1 MIFNNKIQSFDYGK
15 IPPQATDME
24 QAVLGTI
31 LFESN
36 QILDVIDLLKNES
49 FYNESN
55 GLIWEAMVQLYSK
68 SQPIDILSVSEQLRK
83 NGKLEHA
90 GGMHY
95 ISELTNNST
104 FGIIHHAKIIVQ
116 KFIQRELIKISH
128 EIIKESYEDTTDVF
142 DLLDNANNLL
152 LSIQNALTGTNVQ
165 NLISCQNSLLKKVLE
180 VKSGISKSD
189 EVITCVPFIKFYKNT
204 VTVIGAKPGTGKTAF
219 ILSSALKQA
228 EIGYKVMVISLE
240 MTSDRLTAR
249 VIQTKT
255 QIFAKRLISGEITD
269 DEYDKVRELE
279 LPENILIDEGIG
291 INSQNFK
298 TRLISLH
305 KKYRFDVCYIDYFQ
319 KIPMTGKGSLVELQF
334 NLMET
339 QICAFAKENSVAVCV
354 LSQLTR
360 GENNGLESLRGG
372 GIEQGA
378 QQVYMF
384 IDENINGT
392 KNLEFLQIP
401 ENIRGRIRVNCEKNR
416 DDSYLGGE
424 IYFDKLRQVMMDWSL
439 NTNEVGIIKEKK
451 NEFDIF

>member
-1 MIFNNKIQSFDYGK
+1 MDYGK
-15 IPPQATDME
+15 IPPQAIDME
-24 QAVLGTI
+24 KAVLGTVI
-31 LFESN
+31 FESN
-36 QILDVIDLLKNES
+36 QIIDIIDLLKPES
-49 FYNESN
+49 FYQPEN
-55 GLIWEAMVQLYSK
+55 GIIWNTLVDLYSK
-68 SQPIDILSVSEQLRK
+68 SQPIDVLSVTENLRK
-83 NGKLEHA
+83 SGKLESV
-90 GGMHY
+90 GGMFA
-95 ISELTNNST
+95 ISELTNLST
-104 FGIIHHAKIIVQ
+104 FGIVHHAKIIVQ

-165 NLISCQNSLLKKVLE
+165 TLISCQNSILKKILE
-180 VKSGISKSD
+180 VKSGLAKSD
-189 EVITCVPFIKFYKNT
+189 EVLTCVPFIKFYKNT

-228 EIGYKVMVISLE
+228 EKGYKVMVISLE

-255 QIFAKRLISGEITD
+255 QIFAKRLISGEITNE
-269 DEYDKVRELE
+269 EYDTVKDLN
-279 LPENILIDEGIG
+279 LSENVLIDEGIG
-291 INSQNFK
+291 VNSQNFK
-298 TRLISLH
+298 TRLVSLY

-319 KIPMTGKGSLVELQF
+319 KIPMVGKGSSVDLQF

-339 QICAFAKENSVAVCV
+339 QICAFAKENSVAMCV

-360 GENNGLESLRGG
+360 GENSGLESLRGG

-384 IDENINGT
+384 IDENINET
-392 KNLEFLQIP
+392 KNLDFLSIP
-401 ENIRGRIRVNCEKNR
+401 VQIRGRIKVNCEKNR

-424 IYFDKLRQVMMDWSL
+424 IYFDKLKQVMMDWNL
-439 NTNEVGIIKEKK
+439 NPNIELGEMVEIKKS
-451 NEFDIF
+451 EFEIF